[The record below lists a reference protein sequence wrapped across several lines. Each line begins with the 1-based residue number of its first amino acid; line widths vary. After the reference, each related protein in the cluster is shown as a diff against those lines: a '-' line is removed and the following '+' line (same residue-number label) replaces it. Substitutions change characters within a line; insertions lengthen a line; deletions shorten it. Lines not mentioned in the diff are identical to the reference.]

1 MDMSV
6 QVAIRL
12 AIRRPSRLE
21 SPKAPDFRFGLQ
33 NGMAKFMI
41 NTTTPKQLTSHPE
54 WLNDWEKRIKAL
66 KNLPSLFRMVWAAA
80 PIVVLSS
87 LVCRLLA
94 ALVPLGILAVTRL
107 IIDSIFRLTSN
118 HTPLPGSFW
127 WMVSLEFA
135 LASLAMITSRLIDFC
150 DSRLADKFTCYINV
164 RIMQHATSLDLVSY
178 EDPLFYDKLERAR
191 VQGTDRIGMIQA
203 TGRLVQ
209 EFFTTLSLA
218 ASIFIFSPWII
229 FTLIVCTLPTF
240 LSETHFAFLGY
251 ALSSQ
256 QTPARR
262 EMEYFR
268 VLGGSKES
276 AKELRLFGLGSFL
289 VDRYQAL
296 ANEVQHQ
303 TFGLARRRLFIG
315 LSFALLGTIGYYGSY
330 AFAIHQTVIGV
341 LSLGTLTLLAG
352 AIAGTNSNIQAVLG
366 TFSSIAGQALFL
378 TDLLEFFS
386 VKPKVFS
393 KPDAILV
400 PRPIR
405 RGFEFK
411 NVSFSYPGSS
421 KKVLNNINFRL
432 EPGERIAL
440 VGKNGQG
447 KTTIVKLLTR
457 LYEPTA
463 GQILLDGVDIREY
476 NLQDLW
482 KEIGV
487 IFQDFMRYELPCYEN
502 IAMGRIEDR
511 KNSSRIRAAAHKS
524 LADEVIRKLPNHY
537 NQRLGCRFEGG
548 VDLSGGE
555 WQKIALAR
563 AYLRDSQ
570 LLILDEP
577 TASLDAR
584 SEHEVFERFSELTE
598 GKMALLIS
606 HRLSTVRMADR
617 ILVLEDGKIAEEG
630 PHEQLIKIGGGYAE
644 MFELQAASYR

>member
-1 MDMSV
+1 MDISV
-6 QVAIRL
+6 LVTVRL
-12 AIRRPSRLE
+12 PIYRPSRLE
-21 SPKAPDFRFGLQ
+21 SSKAPDFRFGLQ
-33 NGMAKFMI
+33 DGMAKFMRN
-41 NTTTPKQLTSHPE
+41 NTTQKQLSSQPE
-54 WLNDWEKRIKAL
+54 WLNDWQKRIKAL
-66 KNLPSLFRMVWAAA
+66 KNLPSLFGMVWAAA
-80 PIVVLSS
+80 PIVVVSS

-209 EFFTTLSLA
+209 EFFTTVSLA

-296 ANEVQHQ
+296 ANEVHHQ

-393 KPDAILV
+393 KPGATLI

-463 GQILLDGVDIREY
+463 GQILLDGVDIRDY

-502 IAMGRIEDR
+502 IAMGRIEER
-511 KNSSRIRAAAHKS
+511 KNASRIRAAAHKS
-524 LADEVIRKLPNHY
+524 LADEVIQKLPHHY

-617 ILVLEDGKIAEEG
+617 ILVLENGKIAEEG